1 MPWRVPPDTPDL
13 VITAWWPF
21 QFWSFERVE
30 NSGGIRARLAG
41 RYASALFDLARDQRQ
56 IESVSNSLD
65 TVKAAL
71 AESSDLKALTTSPLV
86 SRDGAAKAI
95 AATAEVLG
103 LDPITRRFLGV
114 LAENGRLSQ
123 LEAVIRTFA
132 RLAAAHRGE
141 TSAEVTS
148 AFPLND
154 GQIAALKAQLKA
166 RGDTEVT
173 IDAKV
178 DPSILGGI
186 VVRLGS
192 RMIDASIK
200 TKLNNLAYA
209 MKG

>member
-1 MPWRVPPDTPDL
+1 MPWRVPPDTSNL

-30 NSGGIRARLAG
+30 NSGGIRASLAG

-65 TVKAAL
+65 KVKAAL

-166 RGDTEVT
+166 RGDTDVT
-173 IDAKV
+173 IDANV

-186 VVRLGS
+186 VIRLGS